1 MSLIYE
7 KIRESFIM
15 SFLKKAETVYK
26 KSLFYGYFAAP
37 SKIDAKYLSSIFV
50 KILNIP
56 LSLINRVIERLIASA
71 ENSLIIKKIKKSRIY
86 PLLKFEYILSLFIF
100 LMLLA
105 HHNLW
110 NNLYGVAGSALL
122 VVLTLF
128 HRVIINRPVKAE
140 SFSFP
145 LIIFLIAVTSAIFIT
160 PVFSQGL
167 RIALFIFS
175 AAGFYFSVK
184 EGITDKKSLR
194 LFLYTLTAALFIM
207 SIYAVIQNFTGL
219 ETDAMLTD
227 IANNKGM
234 AGRVYSTVENPNNFA
249 EIIVLI
255 IPFIAALFFS
265 ERKKEIKAILAA
277 AFFLCVVA
285 LLLTYSRGS
294 YVSFAISAVVFIA
307 LYKPK
312 WLIPLFFAGIIMIP
326 FLPESILNRIL
337 SIGSTADT
345 SNAYRVF
352 LWEGVAK
359 MIRYEGLYG
368 VGLGPEAFAAAYTP
382 YASIFALNAHHSH
395 MLYLQVFIET
405 GLVGGIGF
413 FAFIISVIKKGFA
426 SLSLKDNEAKL
437 ITIAAIS
444 AFFGIAFSSATEYIW
459 FYPRVMFVFFVVAGT
474 INEKL
479 GIRNE
484 GKRLCRLN

>member
-1 MSLIYE
+1 MTFIYK
-7 KIRESFIM
+7 KIRESFIIGFLM
-15 SFLKKAETVYK
+15 SLFNKAERVFK
-26 KSLFYGYFAAP
+26 KSVFC
-37 SKIDAKYLSSIFV
+37 KYLSSPSKTEEKYHASFSA

-56 LSLINRVIERLIASA
+56 LRLLNTAIKKLVDSSK
-71 ENSLIIKKIKKSRIY
+71 NSTIIKKLKESRIY
-86 PLLKFEYILSLFIF
+86 PLLKFEYILSVCAFF
-100 LMLLA
+100 MLVT
-105 HHNLW
+105 HHNIW
-110 NNLYGVAGSALL
+110 NNFYGVIGSAIL
-122 VVLTLF
+122 VILTLF

-145 LIIFLIAVTSAIFIT
+145 LIIFLIAVTSAIFVT

-175 AAGFYFSVK
+175 AAGLYFSVK
-184 EGITDKKSLR
+184 EGITDKKSLK
-194 LFLYTLTAALFIM
+194 LFLCTLTLALFVM
-207 SIYAVIQNFTGL
+207 SVYAVIQNFVGV
-219 ETDAMLTD
+219 ETDVMLTD
-227 IANNKGM
+227 IANNKGIS
-234 AGRVYSTVENPNNFA
+234 GRVYSTVENPNNFA
-249 EIIVLI
+249 EIIVLL

-265 ERKKEIKAILAA
+265 ESKKEIKAVLAA
-277 AFFLCVVA
+277 AFLLCVVA

-337 SIGSTADT
+337 SIGSTSDT

-368 VGLGPEAFAAAYTP
+368 VGLGPEAFAAAYAP
-382 YASIFALNAHHSH
+382 YASVFALNAHHSH

-405 GLVGGIGF
+405 GLVGGIAF

-426 SLSLKDNEAKL
+426 SLSLKDNETKL

-459 FYPRVMFVFFVVAGT
+459 FYPRVMFVFFIVAGT

-484 GKRLCRLN
+484 E